1 MYFYKQVKFV
11 DRETGDTYLGGIAAY
26 DGDKLLFV
34 ICGECGGVLEP
45 EDVEILK
52 EYDDWMDLTEAILG
66 DDTDDETEDDD
77 DGVRTIV
84 ETEPWFPPSQFQ
96 LNP

>member
-1 MYFYKQVKFV
+1 MYFCKQVKFT
-11 DRETGDTYLGGIAAY
+11 DREIGDAYLGGIAAY
-26 DGDKLLFV
+26 DGNKLQFV
-34 ICGECGGVLEP
+34 ICGECGGMLEP

-52 EYDDWMDLTEAILG
+52 EYEDWMDLTEAIIG
-66 DDTDDETEDDD
+66 DDNDDETDD

-84 ETEPWFPPSQFQ
+84 ETEPWIPPSQFQ